1 MPNHQFRDDDV
12 DLDNETVIVNGERLT
27 EADADT
33 TMADELSGRKRIPGR
48 KSLSGEGHSPVVN
61 VRVSAETR
69 AALADKVASTGDKLS
84 TVSREA
90 LDYTVSY
97 FICWEQQFD
106 GAGLEVVRIDKP
118 LTLEQAQAQFDGW
131 KTTAQA
137 LRARTLQ
144 IRRGRDEVVQEWIP

>member
-1 MPNHQFRDDDV
+1 MP
-12 DLDNETVIVNGERLT
+12 
-27 EADADT
+27 
-33 TMADELSGRKRIPGR
+33 PGR
-48 KSLSGEGHSPVVN
+48 KSLSGEGTHSPVVN